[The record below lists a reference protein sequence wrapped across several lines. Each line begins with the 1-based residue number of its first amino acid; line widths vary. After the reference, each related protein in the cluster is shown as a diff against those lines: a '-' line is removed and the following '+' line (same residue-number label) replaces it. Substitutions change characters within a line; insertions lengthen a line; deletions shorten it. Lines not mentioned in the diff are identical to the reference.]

1 MNKDVIYIDVEDDIT
16 NIVSKIKDSK
26 ARIVA
31 LVPPKRVGILQSAV
45 NMRLLNRA
53 AENAEKRIVLI
64 TSDQALSGLAAAAR
78 IPVAKTLQSRPEIAE
93 IPAIDVDDG
102 DDVIDG
108 SEIPVGELA
117 DKATP
122 KARNKADDAIDA
134 AIAEDEK
141 PTKPTKPTKPAK
153 PAGKGKPKVPD
164 FNVFRKKLVLI
175 GGGIALFIVFMVWA
189 IWFAP
194 HATVVITAKTTTST
208 VDKSVTLKQDG
219 KVDAANN
226 IIKSLRQE
234 QKKDISV
241 DFTPTGKKKVGEKA
255 SGTMHLVRTS
265 VSSLTLTIPAGTS
278 FSSGDYTFVST
289 EPASLSGTS
298 IGPGGVIQSVA
309 TVKVQATQV
318 GSEYNLSS
326 RSYSSNVS
334 GFSAAGTA
342 MSGGSSREV
351 TVVSADDIA
360 KAKVKLDAQKDASLQ
375 SAVKAL
381 FPSSSIVINESYQEA
396 RSNPT
401 PSVAVD
407 HEASGT
413 VQLKTTVTAS
423 MQGIDRS
430 DMKQFLEDTL
440 KKEIGSKKNQK
451 IYNDGSNE
459 VKFAQYSE
467 RNNAVQVRL
476 TANAKIG
483 PEIDE
488 HKVKEQVKGRNYGD
502 VQSSLESIEGVQDV
516 DTKFSPFWVRTVPN
530 NDKHISIEF
539 KLDNGR

>member
-141 PTKPTKPTKPAK
+141 PSKPVKPAK
-153 PAGKGKPKVPD
+153 SAGKGKPKVPD

-175 GGGIALFIVFMVWA
+175 GGGIVLFVLFMVWA

-351 TVVSADDIA
+351 TVVSADDVA

-440 KKEIGSKKNQK
+440 KKEIGNKKNQK

>member
-1 MNKDVIYIDVEDDIT
+1 M
-16 NIVSKIKDSK
+16 
-26 ARIVA
+26 
-31 LVPPKRVGILQSAV
+31 
-45 NMRLLNRA
+45 
-53 AENAEKRIVLI
+53 
-64 TSDQALSGLAAAAR
+64 
-78 IPVAKTLQSRPEIAE
+78 
-93 IPAIDVDDG
+93 
-102 DDVIDG
+102 
-108 SEIPVGELA
+108 A

-141 PTKPTKPTKPAK
+141 PTKPAKPAK

-175 GGGIALFIVFMVWA
+175 GGGIVLFVLFMVWA

-226 IIKSLRQE
+226 IVKSLRQE

-351 TVVSADDIA
+351 TVVSADDVA
-360 KAKVKLDAQKDASLQ
+360 KAKVKLDAQKDTSLQ

-440 KKEIGSKKNQK
+440 KKEIGGKKNQK

>member
-64 TSDQALSGLAAAAR
+64 TGDQALSGLAAAAR

-141 PTKPTKPTKPAK
+141 PSKPVKPAK
-153 PAGKGKPKVPD
+153 SAGKGKPKVPD

-226 IIKSLRQE
+226 TIKSLRQE

-351 TVVSADDIA
+351 TVVSADDVA
-360 KAKVKLDAQKDASLQ
+360 KAKVKLDAQKDTSLQ

>member
-64 TSDQALSGLAAAAR
+64 TGDQALSGLAAAAR

-93 IPAIDVDDG
+93 IPAIDIDDG

-117 DKATP
+117 DRATP

-141 PTKPTKPTKPAK
+141 PTKPAKPAK

-175 GGGIALFIVFMVWA
+175 GGGIVLFVLFMVWA

-226 IIKSLRQE
+226 TIKSLRQE
-234 QKKDISV
+234 QKKELSV

-351 TVVSADDIA
+351 TVVSADDVA
-360 KAKVKLDAQKDASLQ
+360 KAKVKLDAQKDTSLQ

>member
-64 TSDQALSGLAAAAR
+64 TGDQALSGLAAAAR

-93 IPAIDVDDG
+93 IPAIDIDDG

-117 DKATP
+117 DRATP

-141 PTKPTKPTKPAK
+141 PSKPVKPAK

-175 GGGIALFIVFMVWA
+175 GGGIVLFVLFMVWA

-226 IIKSLRQE
+226 TIKSLRQE
-234 QKKDISV
+234 QKKELSV

-265 VSSLTLTIPAGTS
+265 VSSLTLIIPAGTS

-351 TVVSADDIA
+351 TVVSADDVA

-476 TANAKIG
+476 TTNAKIG

-502 VQSSLESIEGVQDV
+502 VQSSLEAIEGVQDV

-530 NDKHISIEF
+530 DDKHISIEF

>member
-64 TSDQALSGLAAAAR
+64 TGDQALSGLAAAAR

-117 DKATP
+117 DRATP

-141 PTKPTKPTKPAK
+141 PTKPAKPAK

-175 GGGIALFIVFMVWA
+175 GGGIVLFVLFMVWA

-226 IIKSLRQE
+226 TIKSLRQE
-234 QKKDISV
+234 QKKELSV

-265 VSSLTLTIPAGTS
+265 VSSLTLIIPAGTS

-351 TVVSADDIA
+351 TVVSADDVA
-360 KAKVKLDAQKDASLQ
+360 KAKVKLDAQKDTSLQ

-476 TANAKIG
+476 TANAKIA

>member
-64 TSDQALSGLAAAAR
+64 TGDQALSGLAAAAR

-93 IPAIDVDDG
+93 IPAIDIDDG

-117 DKATP
+117 DRATP

-141 PTKPTKPTKPAK
+141 PSKPVKPAK

-175 GGGIALFIVFMVWA
+175 GGGIVLFVLFMVWA

-219 KVDAANN
+219 KVDTANN
-226 IIKSLRQE
+226 TIKSLRQE
-234 QKKDISV
+234 QKKEISV

-255 SGTMHLVRTS
+255 SGSMKLVRTS
-265 VSSLTLTIPAGTS
+265 VSSLTITIPAGTS

-289 EPASLSGTS
+289 EPATLSGTS
-298 IGPGGVIQSVA
+298 IGPGGVIQSSA
-309 TVKVQATQV
+309 TVQVQATQV

-334 GFSAAGTA
+334 GFSAVGSS
-342 MSGGSSREV
+342 MNGGSSREV
-351 TVVSADDIA
+351 TVVSAADVA
-360 KAKVKLDAQKDASLQ
+360 KAKAKLDAQKDPSLQ

>member
-117 DKATP
+117 DRATP
-122 KARNKADDAIDA
+122 KARNKANDAIDA

-141 PTKPTKPTKPAK
+141 PTKPAKPAK

-175 GGGIALFIVFMVWA
+175 GGGIVLFVLFMVWA

-226 IIKSLRQE
+226 IVKSLRQE

-298 IGPGGVIQSVA
+298 IGPGGVIPSVA

-351 TVVSADDIA
+351 TVVSADDVA
-360 KAKVKLDAQKDASLQ
+360 KAKVKLDAQKDTSLQ

-401 PSVAVD
+401 PSVAID

-413 VQLKTTVTAS
+413 VQLKTTATAS

>member
-141 PTKPTKPTKPAK
+141 PTKPAKPAK

-175 GGGIALFIVFMVWA
+175 GGGIVLFVLFMVWA

-226 IIKSLRQE
+226 TIKSLRQE
-234 QKKDISV
+234 QKKELSV

-255 SGTMHLVRTS
+255 SGSMKLIRTS
-265 VSSLTLTIPAGTS
+265 VSSLTITIPAGTS

-289 EPASLSGTS
+289 EPATLSGTS
-298 IGPGGVIQSVA
+298 IGPGGVIQSSA
-309 TVKVQATQV
+309 TVQVQATQV

-334 GFSAAGTA
+334 GFSAVGSS
-342 MSGGSSREV
+342 MNGGSSREV
-351 TVVSADDIA
+351 TVVSAADVA
-360 KAKVKLDAQKDASLQ
+360 KAKAKLDAQKDPSLQ

>member
-141 PTKPTKPTKPAK
+141 PSKPVKSAK
-153 PAGKGKPKVPD
+153 SAGKGKPKVPD

-175 GGGIALFIVFMVWA
+175 GGGIVLFVLFMVWA

-226 IIKSLRQE
+226 VIKSLHQE

-351 TVVSADDIA
+351 TVVSADDVA
-360 KAKVKLDAQKDASLQ
+360 KAKVKLDAQKDTSLQ

-401 PSVAVD
+401 PSVAID

>member
-141 PTKPTKPTKPAK
+141 PSKPVKPAK
-153 PAGKGKPKVPD
+153 SAGKGKPKVPD

-175 GGGIALFIVFMVWA
+175 GGGIVLFVLFMVWA

-351 TVVSADDIA
+351 TVVSADDVA

-440 KKEIGSKKNQK
+440 KKEIGGKKNQK

>member
-117 DKATP
+117 DRATP

-141 PTKPTKPTKPAK
+141 PSKPVKPAK

-175 GGGIALFIVFMVWA
+175 GGGIVLFVLFMVWA

-226 IIKSLRQE
+226 TIKSLRQE
-234 QKKDISV
+234 QKKELSV

-351 TVVSADDIA
+351 TVVSADDVA

-401 PSVAVD
+401 PSVAID

>member
-108 SEIPVGELA
+108 SDIPVGELA

-141 PTKPTKPTKPAK
+141 PSKPVKPAK
-153 PAGKGKPKVPD
+153 SAGKGKPKVPD
-164 FNVFRKKLVLI
+164 FSVFRKKLVLI
-175 GGGIALFIVFMVWA
+175 GGGIALFIVFIVWA

-226 IIKSLRQE
+226 IVKSLRQE

-265 VSSLTLTIPAGTS
+265 VSSLTLIIPAGTS

-351 TVVSADDIA
+351 TVVSADDVA

-407 HEASGT
+407 HEARGT

-476 TANAKIG
+476 TTNAKIG

-502 VQSSLESIEGVQDV
+502 VQSSLEAIEGVQDV

-530 NDKHISIEF
+530 DDKHISIEF

>member
-1 MNKDVIYIDVEDDIT
+1 M
-16 NIVSKIKDSK
+16 
-26 ARIVA
+26 
-31 LVPPKRVGILQSAV
+31 
-45 NMRLLNRA
+45 
-53 AENAEKRIVLI
+53 
-64 TSDQALSGLAAAAR
+64 
-78 IPVAKTLQSRPEIAE
+78 
-93 IPAIDVDDG
+93 
-102 DDVIDG
+102 
-108 SEIPVGELA
+108 
-117 DKATP
+117 
-122 KARNKADDAIDA
+122 
-134 AIAEDEK
+134 
-141 PTKPTKPTKPAK
+141 
-153 PAGKGKPKVPD
+153 
-164 FNVFRKKLVLI
+164 
-175 GGGIALFIVFMVWA
+175 
-189 IWFAP
+189 
-194 HATVVITAKTTTST
+194 ITAKTTTST

-226 IIKSLRQE
+226 IVKSLRQE

-265 VSSLTLTIPAGTS
+265 VSSLTLIIPAGTS

-351 TVVSADDIA
+351 TVVSADDVA

-401 PSVAVD
+401 PSVAID

>member
-64 TSDQALSGLAAAAR
+64 TGDQALSGLAAAAR

-117 DKATP
+117 DRATP

-141 PTKPTKPTKPAK
+141 PSKPAK
-153 PAGKGKPKVPD
+153 SAGKGKPKVPD

-175 GGGIALFIVFMVWA
+175 GGGVVLFIVFMVWA

-351 TVVSADDIA
+351 TVVSAADVA
-360 KAKVKLDAQKDASLQ
+360 KAKAKLDAQKDPSLQ